1 MDPADSIYNYVP
13 SRTVAIIFVVLFA
26 VSTTAHVGQAIFHR
40 LWWAFPTICLA
51 GVMEILGWSGRLWSS
66 YSPSLNTPF
75 QIQIVC
81 TIMAPTPLVAA
92 SFLILGRIIH
102 RLGPAFSR
110 LSPRNYSII
119 FVSCDLIS
127 LIVQG
132 IGGGIASAADNEADA
147 NKGGNVMLGGIVFQL
162 VVITFYA
169 LFAAEFIWRYYTDRP
184 VSSFS
189 KTSEYS
195 IDKPAHFRG
204 VLSRK
209 LSLMLIAL
217 VFEAVFLY
225 IRAIYRTIE
234 LSDGWNGKIISTQV
248 YFNVFDGAMIVLAI
262 YTLNLFYPG
271 FLLAEPKPVQDDQ
284 RTIDV
289 EMSQA

>member
-51 GVMEILGWSGRLWSS
+51 GAMEILGWSGRLWSS

-92 SFLILGRIIH
+92 SFLILGRTIH

-127 LIVQG
+127 LIIQG
-132 IGGGIASAADNEADA
+132 VGGGIASAADNEADA

-189 KTSEYS
+189 KNSEAS
-195 IDKPAHFRG
+195 INKPVHFRG

-209 LSLMLIAL
+209 LSIMLLAL

-234 LSDGWNGKIISTQV
+234 LSDGWNGTIISTEV
-248 YFNVFDGAMIVLAI
+248 YFNVFDGAMVVLAI
-262 YTLNLFYPG
+262 YTLNSSIPASCWPSPNLY
-271 FLLAEPKPVQDDQ
+271 K
-284 RTIDV
+284 TISV
-289 EMSQA
+289 LSI